1 MGKIYLNE
9 KDRET
14 LLKLKNEITN
24 ADGINVLDRILQQ
37 NEVNKVKYN
46 EVARVYKAE
55 KRKIDKN
62 YARSKKEIAKRR

>member
-24 ADGINVLDRILQQ
+24 ADEINVLDRILQQ

-46 EVARVYKAE
+46 EVAKVYKAE